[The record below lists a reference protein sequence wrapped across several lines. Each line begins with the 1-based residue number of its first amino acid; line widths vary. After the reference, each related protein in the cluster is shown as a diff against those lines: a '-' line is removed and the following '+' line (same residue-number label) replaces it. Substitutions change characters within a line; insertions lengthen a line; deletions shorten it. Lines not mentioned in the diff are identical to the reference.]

1 MNKAFCQAVVAAFN
15 VAFQAIKKID
25 EQSGGSGETQES
37 LNEAIA
43 SLNDIASRM
52 SSEVL
57 DIAPEAEVTP
67 ETPAA

>member
-1 MNKAFCQAVVAAFN
+1 MNAAFCQAVVAAFN

-37 LNEAIA
+37 LTQAIT

-57 DIAPEAEVTP
+57 DITP
-67 ETPAA
+67 EVPTEPAQ